1 MCAPD
6 VHKELQEGAPL
17 KSHQKAVDEG
27 RKKLLALR
35 DLMRVDSE
43 DINLEVRA
51 YRELR
56 EGYVRGLLV
65 TDADD
70 QPIKLSLISW
80 RWPRGRG
87 TEGERLVMRSSD
99 EGICSIAYWFRDYFD
114 NIWLKNR
121 DMSEA

>member
-17 KSHQKAVDEG
+17 KSHQTAVEEG
-27 RKKLLALR
+27 RKKLNALSG
-35 DLMRVDSE
+35 LMRANSE
-43 DINLEVRA
+43 NINLDVRD

-80 RWPRGRG
+80 RWPHGRG

-99 EGICSIAYWFRDYFD
+99 EGICSIAYWFRDHFD
-114 NIWLKNR
+114 SIWLKKPGVR
-121 DMSEA
+121 EE